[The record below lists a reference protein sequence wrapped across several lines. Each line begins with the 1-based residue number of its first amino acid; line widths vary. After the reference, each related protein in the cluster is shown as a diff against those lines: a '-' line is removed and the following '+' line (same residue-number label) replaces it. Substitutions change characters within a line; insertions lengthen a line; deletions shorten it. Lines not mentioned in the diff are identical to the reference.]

1 MSPAELY
8 GKVILV
14 DEFGL
19 IVTICLYPSLL
30 PIFKFSDEN
39 MILLVKKEFFAMD
52 VKEMV
57 VNRIITGM
65 SNILEQNQIEKLYG
79 ILTITLHEYDIMA
92 QKCEVAEYDDYDRF
106 LCEQYYAALKVE
118 GKSPKTIDRYM
129 EQLRLMMDWIQKP
142 LKEINSE
149 DIRYYLALY
158 QQKRK
163 IASSTLDGMRRCIC
177 AFFSWAEFAGYI
189 DKSPARR
196 IKQIKFQ
203 IKKEPALTAG
213 QIEKAMIN
221 CNSIRD
227 KAIISFMYETGARV
241 SEVAGVKLSDIDFNE
256 RTVLIH
262 GKGGKD
268 RISLFTD
275 KSAMYLEEYLMH
287 RDLTM
292 SALFESKQKG
302 HALSAAGI
310 RSMVYDVGKRAG
322 IERLHPHRFR
332 VSRITHLV
340 DRGMPLQDVQELA
353 GHTSINTTRG
363 YYRNTLDNVKHSYL
377 KAAQ

>member
-1 MSPAELY
+1 
-8 GKVILV
+8 
-14 DEFGL
+14 
-19 IVTICLYPSLL
+19 
-30 PIFKFSDEN
+30 
-39 MILLVKKEFFAMD
+39 MD

-310 RSMVYDVGKRAG
+310 RSMVYEVGKRAG

>member
-1 MSPAELY
+1 
-8 GKVILV
+8 
-14 DEFGL
+14 
-19 IVTICLYPSLL
+19 
-30 PIFKFSDEN
+30 
-39 MILLVKKEFFAMD
+39 MD
-52 VKEMV
+52 IKEMV
-57 VNRIITGM
+57 VNQIITGM
-65 SNILEQNQIEKLYG
+65 SNILDQDHIEKLYG
-79 ILTITLHEYDIMA
+79 VLTITLHEYDITA
-92 QKCEVAEYDDYDRF
+92 QNYEVAEYDDYDRF

-158 QQKRK
+158 QQRRK

-203 IKKEPALTAG
+203 IKKEPALTSG

-310 RSMVYDVGKRAG
+310 RSMVYEVGKRAG

>member
-1 MSPAELY
+1 MDE
-8 GKVILV
+8 KTIL
-14 DEFGL
+14 
-19 IVTICLYPSLL
+19 INT
-30 PIFKFSDEN
+30 
-39 MILLVKKEFFAMD
+39 
-52 VKEMV
+52 
-57 VNRIITGM
+57 IITKMGPVLQ
-65 SNILEQNQIEKLYG
+65 SDQLDYLYN
-79 ILTITLHEYDIMA
+79 ILTISLHDYDVTQEKNEII
-92 QKCEVAEYDDYDRF
+92 EYDDFDRF
-106 LCEQYYAALKVE
+106 LCEQYYASLKVE

-129 EQLRLMMDWIQKP
+129 EQLRLMMEWVQKP

-158 QQKRK
+158 QQRRK

-177 AFFSWAEFAGYI
+177 AFYSWAEFAGYI

-203 IKKEPALTAG
+203 IKKEPALTSG

-227 KAIISFMYETGARV
+227 LTI
-241 SEVAGVKLSDIDFNE
+241 GV
-256 RTVLIH
+256 
-262 GKGGKD
+262 
-268 RISLFTD
+268 
-275 KSAMYLEEYLMH
+275 
-287 RDLTM
+287 
-292 SALFESKQKG
+292 LFESKQKG

-310 RSMVYDVGKRAG
+310 RTMVHGVGERAG

-363 YYRNTLDNVKHSYL
+363 YYRNTLDNVKYSYL

>member
-1 MSPAELY
+1 
-8 GKVILV
+8 
-14 DEFGL
+14 
-19 IVTICLYPSLL
+19 
-30 PIFKFSDEN
+30 
-39 MILLVKKEFFAMD
+39 MD
-52 VKEMV
+52 IKEMV
-57 VNRIITGM
+57 VNHIITGM

-129 EQLRLMMDWIQKP
+129 EQLHLMMDWIQKP

-158 QQKRK
+158 QQRRK

-203 IKKEPALTAG
+203 IKKEPALTSG

-241 SEVAGVKLSDIDFNE
+241 SEVAGVTLSDIDFNE

-275 KSAMYLEEYLMH
+275 KSAMYLEEYLTH
-287 RDLTM
+287 RDLTIG
-292 SALFESKQKG
+292 ALFESKQKG

-310 RSMVYDVGKRAG
+310 RTMVHGVGERAG

>member
-1 MSPAELY
+1 MEA
-8 GKVILV
+8 KTILINKIITKMGPV
-14 DEFGL
+14 L
-19 IVTICLYPSLL
+19 
-30 PIFKFSDEN
+30 SDEQ
-39 MILLVKKEFFAMD
+39 LD
-52 VKEMV
+52 Y
-57 VNRIITGM
+57 
-65 SNILEQNQIEKLYG
+65 LYN
-79 ILTITLHEYDIMA
+79 ILTISLHDYEVSDAKNEVIEYEDF
-92 QKCEVAEYDDYDRF
+92 DRF
-106 LCEQYYAALKVE
+106 LCEQYYASLKVE

-129 EQLRLMMDWIQKP
+129 EQLRLMMEWVQKP

-158 QQKRK
+158 QQRRK

-203 IKKEPALTAG
+203 IKKEPALTSG

-221 CNSIRD
+221 CKSIRD

-275 KSAMYLEEYLMH
+275 KSAMYLEEYLMN
-287 RDLTM
+287 RDLTI

-310 RSMVYDVGKRAG
+310 RTMVHGVGERAG
-322 IERLHPHRFR
+322 IDRLHPHRFR

-363 YYRNTLDNVKHSYL
+363 YYRNTLDNVKYSYL